1 MTKAK
6 TLAQAKIKSSK
17 ISLEKTL
24 PDKTSLGEISLGEVY
39 EILDSIS
46 PFSLQESWDNSGINL
61 GHSSQKITQ
70 IFLALEADLQIAQNL
85 PPNSL
90 LITHHPII
98 FSPLKSFDPTDYPAK
113 ILQILI
119 QKNCALI
126 AMHTNFDKTHLN
138 EYFAKEIL
146 GFDSSS
152 LCSDNLSR
160 FCALPPTPI
169 ASLAQMVKSSLSL
182 KSLTYSTPS
191 EDFLVSQVYFVCGSG
206 ASFWR
211 KIAQGQISQVPQ
223 EEAQDKLAFGK
234 DEKSSQ
240 MHPAT
245 TRESVAKQNTNG
257 GICLITSDIKYHD
270 AMSAKC
276 ANIALIDATHYAS
289 ERHFAPLLHNNLH
302 NNLQI
307 KHLNCIMLE
316 NFSPF
321 SYI

>member
-1 MTKAK
+1 MTKTK
-6 TLAQAKIKSSK
+6 PLAQAKIKSSK

-24 PDKTSLGEISLGEVY
+24 PDKTPLGEISLGEVY
-39 EILDSIS
+39 EILDKIS

-90 LITHHPII
+90 LITHHPLI

-119 QKNCALI
+119 QKHCALV

-146 GFDSSS
+146 GFDSPS

-169 ASLAQMVKSSLSL
+169 ASLAQRVKSSLSL
-182 KSLTYSTPS
+182 KSLTYSTPN

-206 ASFWR
+206 ASFWH
-211 KIAQGQISQVPQ
+211 KIAQGQISQISQ
-223 EEAQDKLAFGK
+223 EKETK

-240 MHPAT
+240 ANSTT
-245 TRESVAKQNTNG
+245 TRGGIAEQNTNG

>member
-1 MTKAK
+1 MIKTKP
-6 TLAQAKIKSSK
+6 LAQAKIKSSK
-17 ISLEKTL
+17 NSLHKT
-24 PDKTSLGEISLGEVY
+24 PLGEISLGEVY

-90 LITHHPII
+90 LITHHPLI
-98 FSPLKSFDPTDYPAK
+98 FSPLKSFDSTDYPAK

-146 GFDSSS
+146 GFDSPS
-152 LCSDNLSR
+152 LCSDNLAR

-169 ASLAQMVKSSLSL
+169 ASLAQRVKSSLSL
-182 KSLTYSTPS
+182 KSLTYSAPN

-206 ASFWR
+206 ASFWH
-211 KIAQGQISQVPQ
+211 KIAQGQISQISQ
-223 EEAQDKLAFGK
+223 EKEAK

-240 MHPAT
+240 INSTDH
-245 TRESVAKQNTNG
+245 RGGVAGQNTNS

>member
-1 MTKAK
+1 MTKTK
-6 TLAQAKIKSSK
+6 PLAQAKIKPSK

-24 PDKTSLGEISLGEVY
+24 PDKAPLGEISLGEVY

-70 IFLALEADLQIAQNL
+70 IFLALEADLQITQNL

-90 LITHHPII
+90 LITHHPLI

-146 GFDSSS
+146 GFDSPS

-169 ASLAQMVKSSLSL
+169 ASLAQRVKSSLSL
-182 KSLTYSTPS
+182 KSLTYSAPN

-206 ASFWR
+206 ASFWH
-211 KIAQGQISQVPQ
+211 KIAQGQISQIPQ
-223 EEAQDKLAFGK
+223 KKETK
-234 DEKSSQ
+234 DEKSSLINS
-240 MHPAT
+240 AT
-245 TRESVAKQNTNG
+245 TRGGVAEQNTKG

-307 KHLNCIMLE
+307 KHLNCIMLK

>member
-1 MTKAK
+1 MTKTK
-6 TLAQAKIKSSK
+6 PLAQAKIKPSK

-24 PDKTSLGEISLGEVY
+24 PDKTPLGEISLGEVY

-90 LITHHPII
+90 LITHHPLI

-146 GFDSSS
+146 GFDSPS

-169 ASLAQMVKSSLSL
+169 TSLAQRVKSSLSL
-182 KSLTYSTPS
+182 KSLTYSAPN

-206 ASFWR
+206 ASFWH
-211 KIAQGQISQVPQ
+211 KIAQGQISQIPQ
-223 EEAQDKLAFGK
+223 EKETK

-240 MHPAT
+240 INSAT
-245 TRESVAKQNTNG
+245 TRGSLAEQNTKG

-307 KHLNCIMLE
+307 KHLNCIMLK

>member
-1 MTKAK
+1 MTKTK
-6 TLAQAKIKSSK
+6 PLAQAKIKSSK

-24 PDKTSLGEISLGEVY
+24 PDKAPLGEVSLGEIY
-39 EILDSIS
+39 EILDRIS

-90 LITHHPII
+90 LIAHHPLI

-119 QKNCALI
+119 QKNCALV

-146 GFDSSS
+146 GFDSPS

-169 ASLAQMVKSSLSL
+169 ASLAQRVKSSLSL
-182 KSLTYSTPS
+182 KSLTYSAPN

-206 ASFWR
+206 ASFWH
-211 KIAQGQISQVPQ
+211 KIAQRQISQISQ
-223 EEAQDKLAFGK
+223 EKETKDK
-234 DEKSSQ
+234 KSSQ
-240 MHPAT
+240 ANSTT
-245 TRESVAKQNTNG
+245 TRGGIAEQNTNG

>member
-1 MTKAK
+1 MKADKIAKAK
-6 TLAQAKIKSSK
+6 
-17 ISLEKTL
+17 IS
-24 PDKTSLGEISLGEVY
+24 PNKTSLSEIALGEVY

-61 GHSSQKITQ
+61 GYPSQKITQ
-70 IFLALEADLQIAQNL
+70 IFLALEADLQIAQKL

-90 LITHHPII
+90 LITHHPLI
-98 FSPLKSFDPTDYPAK
+98 FSPLKLFDPTDYPAK

-146 GFDSSS
+146 GFDSPS

-169 ASLAQMVKSSLSL
+169 ASLAQRVKSSLSL
-182 KSLTYSTPS
+182 KSLTYSAPS
-191 EDFLVSQVYFVCGSG
+191 EDFEVSQVYFVCGSG
-206 ASFWR
+206 ASFWWQ
-211 KIAQGQISQVPQ
+211 IAQGQIHPTQQEKTTNDNKPSQ
-223 EEAQDKLAFGK
+223 AH
-234 DEKSSQ
+234 S
-240 MHPAT
+240 AT
-245 TRESVAKQNTNG
+245 TREHTAGQSTKC

-307 KHLNCIMLE
+307 KHLNCIMLD

>member
-1 MTKAK
+1 MIKTKPLTQAK
-6 TLAQAKIKSSK
+6 TKSSK
-17 ISLEKTL
+17 IS

-61 GHSSQKITQ
+61 GYPSQKITQ

-90 LITHHPII
+90 LITHHPLI

-146 GFDSSS
+146 GFDSPS

-169 ASLAQMVKSSLSL
+169 ASLAQRVKSSLSL
-182 KSLTYSTPS
+182 KSIAYSAPS

-211 KIAQGQISQVPQ
+211 KIAQGQISQMPQ
-223 EEAQDKLAFGK
+223 EKEPKDKL
-234 DEKSSQ
+234 SSQ
-240 MHPAT
+240 INPVAT
-245 TRESVAKQNTNG
+245 RKGATEQNNKG

>member
-1 MTKAK
+1 MIKTKP
-6 TLAQAKIKSSK
+6 LAQAKIKSSK
-17 ISLEKTL
+17 ISFHKT
-24 PDKTSLGEISLGEVY
+24 PLGEISLGEVY

-98 FSPLKSFDPTDYPAK
+98 FSPLKSFDSTDYPAK

-146 GFDSSS
+146 GFDSPS
-152 LCSDNLSR
+152 LCSDNLTR

-169 ASLAQMVKSSLSL
+169 ASLAQRVKSSLSL
-182 KSLTYSTPS
+182 KSLIYSAPN

-206 ASFWR
+206 ASFWH
-211 KIAQGQISQVPQ
+211 KIAQGQISQISQ
-223 EEAQDKLAFGK
+223 EKEAK

-240 MHPAT
+240 INST
-245 TRESVAKQNTNG
+245 TRGGVAGQNTNS

-316 NFSPF
+316 NFPPF

>member
-1 MTKAK
+1 MTKTK
-6 TLAQAKIKSSK
+6 PLAQAKIKPSK

-24 PDKTSLGEISLGEVY
+24 PDKAPLGEISLGEVY

-90 LITHHPII
+90 LITHHPLI

-146 GFDSSS
+146 GFDSPS

-169 ASLAQMVKSSLSL
+169 ASLAQRVKSSLSL
-182 KSLTYSTPS
+182 KSLTYSAPN

-206 ASFWR
+206 ASFWH
-211 KIAQGQISQVPQ
+211 KIAEGQISQIPQ
-223 EEAQDKLAFGK
+223 EKETK
-234 DEKSSQ
+234 DEKYSQ
-240 MHPAT
+240 INSAT
-245 TRESVAKQNTNG
+245 TRGGVAEQNTKG

-307 KHLNCIMLE
+307 KHLNCIMLK

>member
-1 MTKAK
+1 MTKTK
-6 TLAQAKIKSSK
+6 PLAQAKIKPSK

-24 PDKTSLGEISLGEVY
+24 PDKTPLGEISLGEVY
-39 EILDSIS
+39 EILDRIS

-90 LITHHPII
+90 LITHHPLI

-146 GFDSSS
+146 GFDSPS

-169 ASLAQMVKSSLSL
+169 ASLAQRVKSSLSL
-182 KSLTYSTPS
+182 KSLTYSTPN

-206 ASFWR
+206 ASFWH
-211 KIAQGQISQVPQ
+211 KIAQGQISQIPQ
-223 EEAQDKLAFGK
+223 EKETK

-240 MHPAT
+240 INSAT
-245 TRESVAKQNTNG
+245 TRGGAAEQNTKG

-307 KHLNCIMLE
+307 KHLNCIMLK

>member
-1 MTKAK
+1 MTKTK
-6 TLAQAKIKSSK
+6 PLAQAKIKPSK

-24 PDKTSLGEISLGEVY
+24 PDKTPLGEISLGEVY

-61 GHSSQKITQ
+61 GYPSQKITQ
-70 IFLALEADLQIAQNL
+70 IFLSLEADLQIAQNL
-85 PPNSL
+85 PQNSL
-90 LITHHPII
+90 LITHHPLI

-126 AMHTNFDKTHLN
+126 AMHTNFDRTHLN
-138 EYFAKEIL
+138 EYFAREIL
-146 GFDSSS
+146 GFDSPS
-152 LCSDNLSR
+152 LCSDNLTR

-169 ASLAQMVKSSLSL
+169 ASLAQRVKSALSL
-182 KSLTYSTPS
+182 KSLTYSAPK
-191 EDFLVSQVYFVCGSG
+191 EDFEVSQVYFVCGSG

-211 KIAQGQISQVPQ
+211 KIAQGQIHQIPQ
-223 EEAQDKLAFGK
+223 EAQSNLALDKN
-234 DEKSSQ
+234 EKSPQ
-240 MHPAT
+240 KILP
-245 TRESVAKQNTNG
+245 ESAQQSSTQS

>member
-1 MTKAK
+1 MIKTKP
-6 TLAQAKIKSSK
+6 LAQAKIKSSK
-17 ISLEKTL
+17 IS
-24 PDKTSLGEISLGEVY
+24 PDKPPLGEISLGEVY

-90 LITHHPII
+90 LITHHPLI
-98 FSPLKSFDPTDYPAK
+98 FSPLKSFDSTDYPAK

-146 GFDSSS
+146 GFDSPS
-152 LCSDNLSR
+152 LCSDNLTR

-169 ASLAQMVKSSLSL
+169 ASLAQRVKSSLSL
-182 KSLTYSTPS
+182 KSLTYSAPN

-206 ASFWR
+206 ASFWH
-211 KIAQGQISQVPQ
+211 KIAQGQISQISQ
-223 EEAQDKLAFGK
+223 EKEAK
-234 DEKSSQ
+234 DEKYSQ
-240 MHPAT
+240 INSTAH
-245 TRESVAKQNTNG
+245 RGGVAEQNTNS

>member
-1 MTKAK
+1 MIKTKP
-6 TLAQAKIKSSK
+6 LAQAKIKSSK
-17 ISLEKTL
+17 ILLEKTL
-24 PDKTSLGEISLGEVY
+24 PDKTPLGEISLGEVY
-39 EILDSIS
+39 EILDRIS

-90 LITHHPII
+90 LITHHPLI

-119 QKNCALI
+119 QKNCTLI

-146 GFDSSS
+146 GFDSPS

-169 ASLAQMVKSSLSL
+169 ASLAQRVKSSLSL
-182 KSLTYSTPS
+182 KSLTYSAPN

-206 ASFWR
+206 ASFWH
-211 KIAQGQISQVPQ
+211 KIAQGQISQISQ
-223 EEAQDKLAFGK
+223 EKEAK

-240 MHPAT
+240 INSTT
-245 TRESVAKQNTNG
+245 TRGGVAGQNTNG

>member
-1 MTKAK
+1 MTKTK
-6 TLAQAKIKSSK
+6 PLAQAKIKPSK

-24 PDKTSLGEISLGEVY
+24 PDKTPLGEISLGEVY

-90 LITHHPII
+90 LITHHPLI

-146 GFDSSS
+146 GFDSPS

-169 ASLAQMVKSSLSL
+169 ASLAQRVKSSLSL
-182 KSLTYSTPS
+182 KSLTYSAPN

-206 ASFWR
+206 ASFWH
-211 KIAQGQISQVPQ
+211 KIAQGQISQIPQ
-223 EEAQDKLAFGK
+223 EKETK

-240 MHPAT
+240 INSAT
-245 TRESVAKQNTNG
+245 TRGGVAEQNTKG

-307 KHLNCIMLE
+307 KHLNCIMLK

>member
-1 MTKAK
+1 MKTK
-6 TLAQAKIKSSK
+6 AQAKPSK
-17 ISLEKTL
+17 ITPSKIELEKIL
-24 PDKTSLGEISLGEVY
+24 PDKTPRSKISLGEVY

-70 IFLALEADLQIAQNL
+70 IFISLEADLQIAQNL

-90 LITHHPII
+90 LITHHPLI

-126 AMHTNFDKTHLN
+126 AMHTNFDRTHLN
-138 EYFAKEIL
+138 EYFAKEVL
-146 GFDSSS
+146 GFDSPS
-152 LCSDNLSR
+152 LCSDNLTR

-169 ASLAQMVKSSLSL
+169 ASLAQRVKSALSL
-182 KSLTYSTPS
+182 KSLTYSTPK
-191 EDFLVSQVYFVCGSG
+191 EDFEVSCVYFVCGSG

-211 KIAQGQISQVPQ
+211 KIAQGQIHQIPQ
-223 EEAQDKLAFGK
+223 EKETT
-234 DEKSSQ
+234 DENLSQ
-240 MHPAT
+240 KIPL
-245 TRESVAKQNTNG
+245 ESVQQSNTQG

-276 ANIALIDATHYAS
+276 ANVALIDATHYAS

>member
-1 MTKAK
+1 MIKTKP
-6 TLAQAKIKSSK
+6 LAQAKIKSSK
-17 ISLEKTL
+17 ISL
-24 PDKTSLGEISLGEVY
+24 DKAPLGEISLGEIY

-90 LITHHPII
+90 LITHHPLI

-146 GFDSSS
+146 GFDSPS

-160 FCALPPTPI
+160 FYALPPTPI
-169 ASLAQMVKSSLSL
+169 ASLAQRVKSSLSL
-182 KSLTYSTPS
+182 KTLTYSAPN

-206 ASFWR
+206 ASFWH
-211 KIAQGQISQVPQ
+211 KIAQGQISQISQ
-223 EEAQDKLAFGK
+223 EKQAK

-240 MHPAT
+240 INSAT
-245 TRESVAKQNTNG
+245 TRECTAEQNTNG

-289 ERHFAPLLHNNLH
+289 ERHFASLLRNNLH